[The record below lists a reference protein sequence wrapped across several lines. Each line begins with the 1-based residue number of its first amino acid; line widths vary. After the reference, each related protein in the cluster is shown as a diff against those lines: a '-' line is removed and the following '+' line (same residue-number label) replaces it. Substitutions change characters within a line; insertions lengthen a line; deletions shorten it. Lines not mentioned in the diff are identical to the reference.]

1 MNFII
6 QNKIVMDNQEA
17 LYNKIKQAAEQD
29 TEVDDGL
36 SEDVWLRVTARL
48 DEEKSKRLIP
58 FRRISVAAAV
68 LFVIALG
75 GYLFQQNQYKTTS
88 KLADKAPEIIDCNRS
103 LDSSLNKPEK
113 QTKNKT
119 IASAVTKKKVYE
131 ARVGSRKHDLPKINV
146 SETERKNNDVAEVTL
161 TDYGTKID
169 KQSYRGYTTT
179 ITAEQMTR
187 RPTVD
192 AARALEGSAPGVQVT
207 NGGGAPSSQSNVPV
221 RVMQEGVKIDK
232 RSYMGSLTTVTAEQ
246 IAKRPVTD
254 ISKFLEGAASGVQ
267 VTHGSPPPSSN
278 PDIIMRGVGS
288 INQKSTPLIIK
299 DGVVFKGSLS
309 DIAPAEVTSMSF
321 LKDAEATA
329 LYGSRATNGVILI
342 TTKKRGFLGKI
353 WTKLF
358 KRNIP
363 ARAAS
368 LFEEIESSEDY
379 EPYIENVFTNTQ
391 KEPLSTFSVDVDNA
405 SYSNI
410 RRFINNEQ
418 KVPKDAVRIEEMI
431 NYFKYNYQ
439 PPTDKHPVALHTE
452 YNTAPWNKQHKILK
466 IGLQGAEIPMDK
478 LPASNLVFLIDVSG
492 SMDEANKLP
501 LLKSS
506 FRMLVAKLKSDDV
519 VSIVV
524 YAGAAGVVLQPTK
537 GNEKERIIAALDAL
551 DAGGST
557 AGGEGIELAYKL
569 AQDNFKPGGNNRVIL
584 ATDGDFNVGASS
596 NEDMQQLIEQKRKSN
611 IFLTCLGY
619 GMGNYKDSKLEL
631 LADKGNGNYAYI
643 DNAKE
648 ANRFLVKAFG
658 GTMFTIAKDV
668 KIQVDFNPDYVASYR
683 LIGYENRKL
692 NAEDFAND
700 EVDAG
705 EIGSG
710 HTVTALYEII
720 PVGVSSKFLP
730 YDKLN
735 SAKKNKGND
744 ELAVVKFRYKQP
756 TGNKSIELVEKIP
769 LTNAGRSEASTD
781 FKFSTAVAWFGLK
794 LRDSKLVADQEWQH
808 IIDWGKEATGKTED
822 EEKIEFL
829 ELLKEMEE

>member
-17 LYNKIKQAAEQD
+17 LYNTIKQAAEQD
-29 TEVDDGL
+29 TEMDDGL

-88 KLADKAPEIIDCNRS
+88 KLADKAPEIIDSNRP
-103 LDSSLNKPEK
+103 LDLSLNKPEK

-119 IASAVTKKKVYE
+119 IASAVKKKKVYE

-161 TDYGTKID
+161 TGYGTKID

-192 AARALEGSAPGVQVT
+192 AARALEGSALGVQVT
-207 NGGGAPSSQSNVPV
+207 NGSGAPSSQSSVPV
-221 RVMQEGVKIDK
+221 QGEQGRKIDK
-232 RSYMGSLTTVTAEQ
+232 RAYVGSLTTVTAEQ
-246 IAKRPVTD
+246 IAKRPVTN
-254 ISKFLEGAASGVQ
+254 IAKAIEGSVPGVQ
-267 VTHGSPPPSSN
+267 VTSGGGRPGPAS
-278 PDIIMRGVGS
+278 DILMRGSGS
-288 INQKSTPLIIK
+288 IDVQNSPLIVK
-299 DGVVFKGSLS
+299 NGVVFKGKLT
-309 DIAPAEVTSMSF
+309 DIAPSEVTSMSF
-321 LKDAEATA
+321 LKDAAATA
-329 LYGSRATNGVILI
+329 LYGSRAANGVILI
-342 TTKKRGFLGKI
+342 TTKQRGFFGKI
-353 WTKLF
+353 WTKIF
-358 KRNIP
+358 KRNSP
-363 ARAAS
+363 ARTAS
-368 LFEEIESSEDY
+368 MVKEIESSEDY

-410 RRFINNEQ
+410 RRFINNGQ
-418 KVPKDAVRIEEMI
+418 NVPKDAVRIEEMI
-431 NYFKYNYQ
+431 NYFKYNYE
-439 PPTDKHPVALHTE
+439 PPTGNHPVALHSE
-452 YNTAPWNKQHKILK
+452 YNIAPWNKQHKILK

-506 FRMLVAKLKSDDV
+506 FKMLVAKLKSDDV

-537 GNEKERIIAALDAL
+537 GNEKEKIIAALDAL

-658 GTMFTIAKDV
+658 GTMFTIARDV

-730 YDKLN
+730 DDKRN

-744 ELAVVKFRYKQP
+744 ELAVVKFRYKKP

-769 LTNAGRSEASTD
+769 LTNAGRSDASTD

>member
-1 MNFII
+1 
-6 QNKIVMDNQEA
+6 MDNQEA

-48 DEEKSKRLIP
+48 DEEKSKRIIP

-75 GYLFQQNQYKTTS
+75 GYLLSDNWSNQSQNNFNNHAGLKKNVLSGDDKNGVPEESSKSELPEQQ
-88 KLADKAPEIIDCNRS
+88 D
-103 LDSSLNKPEK
+103 
-113 QTKNKT
+113 
-119 IASAVTKKKVYE
+119 
-131 ARVGSRKHDLPKINV
+131 RVAQNSNSRNVANERYTPDL
-146 SETERKNNDVAEVTL
+146 ERHR
-161 TDYGTKID
+161 I
-169 KQSYRGYTTT
+169 
-179 ITAEQMTR
+179 
-187 RPTVD
+187 
-192 AARALEGSAPGVQVT
+192 
-207 NGGGAPSSQSNVPV
+207 
-221 RVMQEGVKIDK
+221 EGVEIYGRRIDK
-232 RSYMGSLTTVTAEQ
+232 RSYSGSSTTITTSGEIHKYPITHLTKSERKQ
-246 IAKRPVTD
+246 LRNLRKSQRGWFLPRLLDKIFS
-254 ISKFLEGAASGVQ
+254 SKKE
-267 VTHGSPPPSSN
+267 N
-278 PDIIMRGVGS
+278 E
-288 INQKSTPLIIK
+288 IK
-299 DGVVFKGSLS
+299 
-309 DIAPAEVTSMSF
+309 EVTRSDDDGAHE
-321 LKDAEATA
+321 KD
-329 LYGSRATNGVILI
+329 N
-342 TTKKRGFLGKI
+342 
-353 WTKLF
+353 
-358 KRNIP
+358 N
-363 ARAAS
+363 
-368 LFEEIESSEDY
+368 EDY
-379 EPYIENVFTNTQ
+379 EPYIENAFTNTR

-405 SYSNI
+405 SYSII
-410 RRFINNEQ
+410 RRFINNGQ

-431 NYFKYNYQ
+431 NYFKYNYE
-439 PPTDKHPVALHTE
+439 PPTGEHPVALHSE
-452 YNTAPWNKQHKILK
+452 YNIAPWNKQHKILK

-506 FRMLVAKLKSDDV
+506 FKMLVSKLKSDDV

-524 YAGAAGVVLQPTK
+524 YAGAAGVVLPPTK
-537 GNEKERIIAALDAL
+537 GNEKEKIIAALDAL

-619 GMGNYKDSKLEL
+619 GMGDYKDSKLEL

-720 PVGVSSKFLP
+720 PIGVSSKFLP
-730 YDKLN
+730 DDKRN

-744 ELAVVKFRYKQP
+744 ELAVVKFRYKKP

-769 LTNAGRSEASTD
+769 LTNAGRSDASTD

-808 IIDWGKEATGKTED
+808 IIDWGKEATSATED

-829 ELLKEMEE
+829 ELLQEMEE

>member
-58 FRRISVAAAV
+58 FRRISVAAAM

-75 GYLFQQNQYKTTS
+75 GYLFQQNHYKTTP
-88 KLADKAPEIIDCNRS
+88 KLAGKAPEIVDNNKP
-103 LDSSLNKPEK
+103 LDSSFNKPEK

-119 IASAVTKKKVYE
+119 KASAVTKKKVYE

-146 SETERKNNDVAEVTL
+146 GETERKNNDVAEVTL
-161 TDYGTKID
+161 VGYGTKID
-169 KQSYRGYTTT
+169 KQSYRGYTKT

-187 RPTVD
+187 RPAVD
-192 AARALEGSAPGVQVT
+192 VARALEGSAPGVQVT
-207 NGGGAPSSQSNVPV
+207 NGGGAPSSQSSVPV
-221 RVMQEGVKIDK
+221 QGAQGRKIDK
-232 RSYMGSLTTVTAEQ
+232 RAYLGSLTTVTAEQ

-254 ISKFLEGAASGVQ
+254 IAKAIEGSAPGVQ
-267 VTHGSPPPSSN
+267 VTSGGGRPGPAS
-278 PDIIMRGVGS
+278 DILMRGSGS
-288 INQKSTPLIIK
+288 IDVQNSPLIVK
-299 DGVVFKGSLS
+299 NGVVFKGKLT
-309 DIAPAEVTSMSF
+309 DIAPSEVISMSF
-321 LKDAEATA
+321 LKDATATA
-329 LYGSRATNGVILI
+329 LYGSRAANGVILI
-342 TTKKRGFLGKI
+342 TTKQRGFFGKI
-353 WTKLF
+353 WAKLF
-358 KRNIP
+358 KRNSP
-363 ARAAS
+363 VQAAS
-368 LFEEIESSEDY
+368 MVEEIEASEDY
-379 EPYIENVFTNTQ
+379 EPYIENAFINSR

-410 RRFINNEQ
+410 RRFINSGQ

-431 NYFKYNYQ
+431 NYFKYNYE
-439 PPTDKHPVALHTE
+439 PPTGEHPVALHSE
-452 YNTAPWNKQHKILK
+452 YNTAPWNTQHKILK

-506 FRMLVAKLKSDDV
+506 FKMLVSKLKSDDV

-524 YAGAAGVVLQPTK
+524 YAGAAGVVLPPTK
-537 GNEKERIIAALDAL
+537 GNEKEKVIAALDAL

-710 HTVTALYEII
+710 HTITALYEII
-720 PVGVSSKFLP
+720 PIGVSSKFLP
-730 YDKLN
+730 DDKRN
-735 SAKKNKGND
+735 STKKNKGND
-744 ELAVVKFRYKQP
+744 ELAVVKFRYKKP

-769 LTNAGRSEASTD
+769 LTNASRSDASTD

-808 IIDWGKEATGKTED
+808 IIDWGKEATSATED

-829 ELLKEMEE
+829 ELLQEMEE